1 MGCKESVQIRWA
13 EMITFA
19 FDSSGNLVGDPV
31 DLSMSIDLN
40 GASSVAV
47 SVVPCSINLDSAT
60 SIELGLQTAAIN
72 TKGFFSAAK
81 GGGSSVEFSFN
92 STGPQAQFAD
102 QLLRFLTFDP
112 SITGTPATM
121 ATLVCTVDVILRWG

>member
-40 GASSVAV
+40 GATCVFTQEH
-47 SVVPCSINLDSAT
+47 PDLHKH
-60 SIELGLQTAAIN
+60 L
-72 TKGFFSAAK
+72 K
-81 GGGSSVEFSFN
+81 
-92 STGPQAQFAD
+92 
-102 QLLRFLTFDP
+102 
-112 SITGTPATM
+112 
-121 ATLVCTVDVILRWG
+121 